1 LPRKSKD
8 KSNDP
13 FTCPVC
19 GVRVS
24 APERTWTLVSP
35 IPDREGRVTIT
46 IMGAF
51 RCPNGHTWKAVIKKF
66 KSGEEAQGEVEQPAE
81 KEEGEVITLDISD
94 IQNFN
99 DEEPRDEEEEG

>member
-1 LPRKSKD
+1 MPRRSKSS
-8 KSNDP
+8 KSEDP

-19 GVRVS
+19 GVRVTD
-24 APERTWTLVSP
+24 PERTWTLVSP

-46 IMGAF
+46 VMGAF

-66 KSGEEAQGEVEQPAE
+66 KSDEGVGGGGQQEQGEQEP
-81 KEEGEVITLDISD
+81 GETITLDLSD

-99 DEEPRDEEEEG
+99 EEPPPDEEG